1 MKLSDL
7 PVHSIP
13 GLSGA
18 NAPIDREIVAG
29 DLEVIGEL
37 PKDLNGVYV
46 RNGPN
51 PWFPPQWRYHV
62 YDGDGMLHAAYF
74 ERGKASYRNRWI
86 RTAGLAEEIA
96 AGGTLWKGIKET
108 QRLDRPGEPLKNN
121 SNTDVKYHAGKL
133 LSMFYLT
140 GAAYQLDLWTLETL
154 GRAPYGGGKIS
165 AHSRPDERTG
175 ELLWFDYGKEPP
187 YMRYGVVEADGQARH
202 EIPIELPGPRLP
214 HDMAVTERHTILHDL
229 PLIPD
234 LEAMKAGHHKLVF
247 RPDLPAR
254 FAVVPRYGS
263 ASEVR
268 WFEASP
274 TYLLH
279 VANAWE
285 EGDEIVMV
293 GTPYRVHKDEK
304 GEPDVRRLITTIR
317 KRRRDFQLYEWRF
330 DLKTG
335 GTRERAIDDVL
346 NTEFPVI
353 NTAYAGR
360 KNRWSYNIIFP
371 QGGEEEP
378 RFTGLAKYDLETG
391 GYQAWSEGPDFYY
404 NEPGFAPADGARSED
419 DGYLVSFVWNP
430 REVRS
435 EIQVFD
441 CRGTNFGRGPVA
453 RVLLPQRV
461 PNGFHATYV
470 SAKRIATGL

>member
-1 MKLSDL
+1 
-7 PVHSIP
+7 
-13 GLSGA
+13 
-18 NAPIDREIVAG
+18 
-29 DLEVIGEL
+29 
-37 PKDLNGVYV
+37 
-46 RNGPN
+46 
-51 PWFPPQWRYHV
+51 
-62 YDGDGMLHAAYF
+62 
-74 ERGKASYRNRWI
+74 
-86 RTAGLAEEIA
+86 
-96 AGGTLWKGIKET
+96 
-108 QRLDRPGEPLKNN
+108 
-121 SNTDVKYHAGKL
+121 
-133 LSMFYLT
+133 
-140 GAAYQLDLWTLETL
+140 
-154 GRAPYGGGKIS
+154 
-165 AHSRPDERTG
+165 
-175 ELLWFDYGKEPP
+175 
-187 YMRYGVVEADGQARH
+187 MRYGVVEADGQARH